1 MLLTVLKLAIY
12 GKIQDNLFMCSGEFD
27 CPLQWNIL
35 NHKGSAIPSYKV
47 PDIQYEAN

>member
-12 GKIQDNLFMCSGEFD
+12 GKIQDSLFMCSEEFD

-35 NHKGSAIPSYKV
+35 NHKGSVIPSYKV
-47 PDIQYEAN
+47 TDIHYELN